1 MGTRLVEVEAKAE
14 MGTSVEEMKTGV
26 EERWG
31 PVLMMREGQNRYQM
45 VLERKIMQAPV
56 P

>member
-1 MGTRLVEVEAKAE
+1 MVEVEAKAE

-31 PVLMMREGQNRYQM
+31 PVLMMREEAKGKTVIRWHWN
-45 VLERKIMQAPV
+45 ER
-56 P
+56 